1 MVQQNGMIGVCYT
14 KDSEAGNH
22 LAESAFLGF
31 SKFFDCIR
39 INKDN
44 CLRELKK
51 CKFLIQVCYPNLY
64 HYKTEKSISILA
76 KKPHQFRNYLVDQGY
91 LDKSIYLETGFI
103 NSQVAYDVA
112 QSNALRQNQL
122 APAPEPHT
130 LDKLYY
136 AVGAGGLKGQAVYLN
151 ADSSSDRLQTLNLTL
166 KPYTERKR
174 NFVLLIGQAYH
185 GISSW
190 DIDIRKWCKDTALKI
205 KRHTDLPIVYRPHP
219 KTVINERFWLQE
231 KDFLRDNH
239 NLFEWSQFVKIE
251 DAYCVVSYS
260 SNATVDALML
270 GVPVIA
276 CSQRNVVYPIVS
288 NVVADLA
295 RPDGPPY
302 PSEAVLRQFMAD
314 LAYAQWTP
322 AELRSGQVAE
332 RWQGYLKTRI
342 ADGP

>member
-1 MVQQNGMIGVCYT
+1 MIGVCYT

-31 SKFFDCIR
+31 NKYFDCIR
-39 INKDN
+39 ITKDN
-44 CLRELKK
+44 CARDLKK

-64 HYKTEKSISILA
+64 HYKTEKQTPWSR
-76 KKPHQFRNYLVDQGY
+76 KPHQFRNYIVDQGY

-112 QSNALRQNQL
+112 QSNVLRQNQQSFL
-122 APAPEPHT
+122 PQQYT
-130 LDKLYY
+130 LDTLYY

-151 ADSSSDRLQTLNLTL
+151 ETSASDRLQSLNLTL

-205 KRHTDLPIVYRPHP
+205 KRYTNLPIVYRPHP
-219 KTVINERFWLQE
+219 KTVINERFWIQE

-239 NLFEWSQFVKIE
+239 NLFEWSQFVNIE

-260 SNATVDALML
+260 SNATVDSLML

-288 NVVADLA
+288 NVLADLA
-295 RPDGPPY
+295 HPDGPPF
-302 PSEAVLRQFMAD
+302 PSDAILGQFLAD

-332 RWQGYLKTRI
+332 RWQGYLRKRL
-342 ADGP
+342 DSE